1 MSIKQVSPIKRTK
14 GFKSENIDIKD
25 LNNFG
30 TDHEKVKKKLK
41 YFSQV

>member
-25 LNNFG
+25 LNNFVLI
-30 TDHEKVKKKLK
+30 TKRLKKN
-41 YFSQV
+41 